1 MADLAQECA
10 EGEAQL
16 AESVASQRLGRR
28 VEAMLDTINKTLGD
42 IEQEY
47 IPDDTGNNSVD
58 QIEKLP

>member
-10 EGEAQL
+10 EGEEQL